1 MRARALLVS
10 MLLLAACERAEVP
23 SPAPA
28 AEFLIAA
35 ADSVFWVRSD
45 ADGIRVRGAP
55 MVLAQVG
62 GRFAELYLADV
73 DLSFYDAVFVSQRLY
88 KRDLISGDSV
98 MLVADTLV
106 PLLAR
111 SYAAANPEE
120 RPLDEE
126 EQGSE
131 NPRTIATADVIVL
144 DVHGP
149 WLSYEYRTDVDV
161 VGGMSSH
168 GARRGVVDLRTGAP
182 TTLEALL
189 GSVPAR
195 RLVAAGRARWRT
207 MRDSMMAV
215 ARDAGEESV
224 AAVERLVF
232 DPRSFILGVQ
242 DRDPR
247 VRFAVALAGAIEP
260 GGVIEL
266 DPMEVSEQAWWE
278 AVRQSHPV
286 EEGLD
291 ERTWPRT
298 GFTLV
303 ARPTAGPAARMAF
316 VLRDAAGSEW
326 KLGSV
331 PSPVLRV
338 MWLGDSSDAS
348 GTRDALTRAFNQAAF
363 YSGDT
368 KVVRHPRPMPGIV
381 LGRQVE

>member
-1 MRARALLVS
+1 MRARALLLV
-10 MLLLAACERAEVP
+10 LLLAACERADAP
-23 SPAPA
+23 APAPA
-28 AEFLIAA
+28 AEFIIAA
-35 ADSVFWVRSD
+35 ADSVFWIRSD

-62 GRFAELYLADV
+62 GRFAELYLTDV

-149 WLSYEYRTDVDV
+149 WLSFEYRTDVHV
-161 VGGMSSH
+161 VGGTSSH
-168 GARRGVVDLRTGAP
+168 GARRGVVDLRTAAP
-182 TTLEALL
+182 TTIEALV
-189 GSVPAR
+189 GSGPAR
-195 RLVAAGRARWRT
+195 RLIAAGRARWRT

-215 ARDAGEESV
+215 ARYAGEESI
-224 AAVERLVF
+224 AAVERLSF

-247 VRFAVALAGAIEP
+247 VRFAIALAGAIEP
-260 GGVIEL
+260 GGVVEL
-266 DPMEVSEQAWWE
+266 DPMQVTEQAWWE
-278 AVRQSHPV
+278 AVRQSHPI
-286 EEGLD
+286 EEGLE
-291 ERTWPRT
+291 ERTWPRS
-298 GFTLV
+298 GYTLV

-316 VLRDAAGSEW
+316 VLRDAGGSEW
-326 KLGSV
+326 RLGSV

-338 MWLGDSSDAS
+338 MWMGDSTEAN

-363 YSGDT
+363 YSGET
-368 KVVRHPRPMPGIV
+368 RVVRHPRAQPGIV